1 MRQSKPKR
9 ISGVLLLVLLAVYL
23 LGFPRGTGQELQLLP
38 QWVSDVSPA
47 APAGNNAQGAGRQQ
61 SGSARAFR
69 LGDRFGYLDRD
80 GTLLLSE
87 AVLYDVTL
95 TDNRFANYSEVSQTV
110 VIQDPA
116 GSIIG
121 TIDAEGYPLFLGELS
136 VLLHP
141 DGVTVSQWRSDGA
154 RLWRYSVPAAFSAI
168 DAAADVTLIGAIDG
182 RLIALDQS
190 GGELLQYRSRSG
202 RLPVVA
208 AAALSSDAALA
219 AAVLDIDPQRVA
231 LFERSE
237 TGYELSTELELPDS
251 LRRPLLLQFA
261 FSDRTLLWEQR
272 DGLGGLR
279 IGSRRR
285 FELPLDGAVS
295 GFADIPEMQLLAVI
309 TRDEDAMLL
318 LQPPYSRPIIRLP
331 LPHGDTF
338 VRVDGRNLLLG
349 VQDRVASYRLER
361 G

>member
-1 MRQSKPKR
+1 MRHPKR
-9 ISGVLLLVLLAVYL
+9 TSGVLLLVLLAVYL
-23 LGFPRGTGQELQLLP
+23 LGFPRATGQELQLLP
-38 QWVSDVSPA
+38 QWVSDVS
-47 APAGNNAQGAGRQQ
+47 NNAPEAGPQQ
-61 SGSARAFR
+61 RDSARAFR

-95 TDNRFANYSEVSQTV
+95 TDRRFANYSEVSQTAV
-110 VIQDPA
+110 VQDPA

-136 VLLHP
+136 LMLHP

-182 RLIALDQS
+182 RLTALDQS

-202 RLPVVA
+202 RLPVVT

-261 FSDRTLLWEQR
+261 FSDSTLLWEER

-285 FELPLDGAVS
+285 FALPLNGAVS
-295 GFADIPEMQLLAVI
+295 GLADIPELELLAI
-309 TRDEDAMLL
+309 TTRDQDALVLL
-318 LQPPYSRPIIRLP
+318 HLPYSRPVIRLP
-331 LPHGDTF
+331 LPDSETF
-338 VRVDGRNLLLG
+338 VRVDGQDLLLG
-349 VQDRVASYRLER
+349 VQGRVASYRLER

>member
-1 MRQSKPKR
+1 MRHRKR
-9 ISGVLLLVLLAVYL
+9 TFGVLLLVLLAVYL

-38 QWVSDVSPA
+38 QWVSDVSRVA
-47 APAGNNAQGAGRQQ
+47 AAGDNAQAMGPQQ
-61 SGSARAFR
+61 RADARAFR

-110 VIQDPA
+110 VVQDPG

-141 DGVTVSQWRSDGA
+141 DGVTVSQWRSDGV
-154 RLWRYSVPAAFSAI
+154 RLWRYSVAAAFSAI

-182 RLIALDQS
+182 RLTALDQS

-202 RLPVVA
+202 RLPVVTA
-208 AAALSSDAALA
+208 VALSSDAELA
-219 AAVLDIDPQRVA
+219 AAVLDIDPQRVV

-237 TGYELSTELELPDS
+237 AGYELSAELELPDS

-261 FSDRTLLWEQR
+261 FSDRTLLWEER

-279 IGSRRR
+279 IGGRGR
-285 FELPLDGAVS
+285 FALPTDGAVS
-295 GFADIPEMQLLAVI
+295 GLADIPELELLAV
-309 TRDEDAMLL
+309 TMRDENAMVL
-318 LQPPYSRPIIRLP
+318 LQPPHSRPIIRLP
-331 LPHGDTF
+331 LPDGDTF

-349 VQDRVASYRLER
+349 VRGRMASYRLER